1 MYYILQVHNCQH
13 CFMSSKLSVQSQVT
27 ALPSELG
34 SKRKS
39 GNQFSNHLRS
49 YNLKKL
55 AQQILIAPDRNVY
68 TFVYVIR
75 ISAFKKTDTV
85 ISE

>member
-1 MYYILQVHNCQH
+1 MQDHNYVPAL
-13 CFMSSKLSVQSQVT
+13 FYVIKTFDTESDVNLVTKSQNVRAET
-27 ALPSELG
+27 NSAIT
-34 SKRKS
+34 
-39 GNQFSNHLRS
+39 

-55 AQQILIAPDRNVY
+55 AQQTLIAPDRNVH